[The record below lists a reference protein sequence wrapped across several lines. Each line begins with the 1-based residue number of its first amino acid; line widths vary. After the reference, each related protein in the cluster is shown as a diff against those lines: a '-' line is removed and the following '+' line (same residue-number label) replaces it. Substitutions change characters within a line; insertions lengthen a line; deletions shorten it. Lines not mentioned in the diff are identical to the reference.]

1 METHLKKIQTVCR
14 GCGSNLQTSTSA
26 VSVKSIHKLLC
37 VSLRKYYFINENEE
51 VHPNG
56 FCFTCKRSILQE
68 NKRFESLNRKHRKL
82 HQKMFSMPDYISK
95 IGGPMHLI
103 FTPKVFQEHSD
114 DCEICHSTTDDSS
127 SIGTTSQDI
136 GISSQ
141 SIGTTSQ
148 DMGISSIAISSHASS
163 KETESPVQSMASNV
177 SNIQSETE
185 LDISFGES
193 LNIRNDFSSEDKGGE
208 EQSQDM
214 GIHDQGIGTT
224 VKGISGSENQGERD
238 LAEASHSRS
247 KSLNIRNDFSSDSS
261 EDIYFSSEDKGGG
274 EQSRHMGIPCKSI
287 GRHGIAISSSED
299 EGEADLEVP
308 THSLSN
314 LHMVFSPN
322 HANSSYL
329 TPHKKYSTKNRIP
342 LISPQ
347 STPTTSKRSHKG

>member
-1 METHLKKIQTVCR
+1 M
-14 GCGSNLQTSTSA
+14 
-26 VSVKSIHKLLC
+26 
-37 VSLRKYYFINENEE
+37 NENEE

-56 FCFTCKRSILQE
+56 FCIICKRSILKE
-68 NKRFESLNRKHRKL
+68 NSRFESFNRKHRKL

-114 DCEICHSTTDDSS
+114 DCEICHSTTDDST

-136 GISSQ
+136 
-141 SIGTTSQ
+141 
-148 DMGISSIAISSHASS
+148 GISSIAISSHASS

-193 LNIRNDFSSEDKGGE
+193 LNIRNDFISEDKGGE

-214 GIHDQGIGTT
+214 GIHDQGIGKT
-224 VKGISGSENQGERD
+224 VKRTSCSENEGDRD
-238 LAEASHSRS
+238 LAEPSHSRS
-247 KSLNIRNDFSSDSS
+247 QSLHIRNDFSSDSS

-299 EGEADLEVP
+299 EGEAEIEVP
-308 THSLSN
+308 AHSLSN